1 MNLDKTLRE
10 LRKKN
15 GLTQNELAEYLN
27 VSRQAIS
34 QWENGKSYPD
44 IENLVFI
51 SKLYGIS
58 MDEFLGMNSQNDN
71 IEEKNTEEE
80 TLHKK
85 NQVVLEKLALAVI
98 LVLGSQFSIL
108 GIIATIAVAVW
119 MRNTKRNYKII
130 YLLCLICFLISVYN
144 TYLMLNYLFFDY
156 TIVEINPV

>member
-1 MNLDKTLRE
+1 
-10 LRKKN
+10 
-15 GLTQNELAEYLN
+15 
-27 VSRQAIS
+27 
-34 QWENGKSYPD
+34 
-44 IENLVFI
+44 
-51 SKLYGIS
+51 

-71 IEEKNTEEE
+71 IEEKKTEEE
-80 TLHKK
+80 TLYKK
-85 NQVVLEKLALAVI
+85 NQVVLEQLALAVI

-119 MRNTKRNYKII
+119 MRKTKRNYKII

>member
-1 MNLDKTLRE
+1 MNLDITLRE

-15 GLTQNELAEYLN
+15 GLTQNELAEHLN

-44 IENLVFI
+44 IENLVLL

-71 IEEKNTEEE
+71 IEEKKTEEE
-80 TLHKK
+80 TLYKK
-85 NQVVLEKLALAVI
+85 NQVVLEQLALAVI

-119 MRNTKRNYKII
+119 MRKTKRNYKII